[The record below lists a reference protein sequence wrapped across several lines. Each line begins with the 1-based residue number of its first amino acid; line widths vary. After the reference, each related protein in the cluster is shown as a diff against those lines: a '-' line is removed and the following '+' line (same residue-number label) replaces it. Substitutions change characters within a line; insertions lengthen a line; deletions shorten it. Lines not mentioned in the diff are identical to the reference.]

1 MSCAESA
8 LLCELFSS
16 CSKQGATALVVTRG
30 LLTAVASLEAHRLWG
45 VWALVVPSRGLRT
58 CHSPALGHRLN
69 SCGSWA
75 SLLSGMRDLPRPGTE
90 PLVSCLGRQIFFFFF
105 FTTEPPGGL
114 NYGFERSLY
123 AELSLLLHQGFLA
136 SGIHTF
142 HFQPFYLSL
151 QAEMIVGFL
160 AYVLAPCVVCS
171 LGISSEDKLPSFKG
185 QMLPCVCLLLAT
197 VQCFQ
202 TALYHLVSAEGL

>member
-1 MSCAESA
+1 M
-8 LLCELFSS
+8 
-16 CSKQGATALVVTRG
+16 
-30 LLTAVASLEAHRLWG
+30 AH
-45 VWALVVPSRGLRT
+45 GLR
-58 CHSPALGHRLN
+58 CSVACGIFPDRALNVLSPALA
-69 SCGSWA
+69 GS
-75 SLLSGMRDLPRPGTE
+75 
-90 PLVSCLGRQIFFFFF
+90 FFFFF
-105 FTTEPPGGL
+105 LTTEPPGGL

-202 TALYHLVSAEGL
+202 TALYHLVSAEGLCRGASGEEPACQCRRLKRHGFNPWSEDPLEKGVAAHSSILAWEIP